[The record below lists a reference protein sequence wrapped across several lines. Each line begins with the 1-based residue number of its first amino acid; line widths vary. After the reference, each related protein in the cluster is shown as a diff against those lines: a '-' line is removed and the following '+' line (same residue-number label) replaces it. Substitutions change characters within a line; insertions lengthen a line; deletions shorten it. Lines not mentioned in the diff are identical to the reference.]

1 MISVICPVYNE
12 SDNIEKILD
21 FFINAKPD
29 DKELIIID
37 GGSTD
42 GTREVVLSWSRC
54 YDNIILLN
62 NPKKYV
68 PFGLNLAIKLS
79 KGNPIVRLDGHSNYS
94 PDYFEKIL
102 ETFDKSGADVV
113 GGPMNAVGK
122 TVVQKAIAY
131 ATSTIFGTGNSKI
144 HNINFEGY
152 SDHVYL
158 GAWYKEIFEELGN
171 FDERLKVNHD
181 DDFSYRAR
189 SKGKKIFLNPEIKSY
204 YFPRSTLIDLLK
216 QYFLYGFEKPMVSK
230 NVISE
235 LKFRHIIPPLFSI
248 YFLCLPF
255 YFLYPILFIPLLSY
269 LFLNI
274 YFSLIKSKQKLSTR
288 FLTLVVYPIIHISYG
303 LGYILGIKNI
313 F

>member
-1 MISVICPVYNE
+1 MISAICPVLNE
-12 SDNIEKILD
+12 IDNIEVVLD
-21 FFINAKPD
+21 FFVNAKPD
-29 DKELIIID
+29 DKELIVID
-37 GGSTD
+37 GGSID
-42 GTREVVLSWSRC
+42 GTREVILSWSKC
-54 YDNIILLN
+54 YNQIILAN

-68 PFGLNLAIKLS
+68 PFGLNQAIKLS
-79 KGNPIVRLDGHSNYS
+79 KGNIIVRLDGHSKYS
-94 PDYFEKIL
+94 RDYFEKIL

-122 TVVQKAIAY
+122 TGLQKAIAY
-131 ATSTIFGTGNSKI
+131 ATATIFGIGNSKF

-158 GAWYKEIFEELGN
+158 GAWYKDLFEELGN

-189 SKGKKIFLNPEIKSY
+189 SKGKKIFINPEIKSY

-216 QYFLYGFEKPMVSK
+216 QYFMYGFEKTMVSR

-248 YFLCLPF
+248 YFLCLPI
-255 YFLYPILFIPLLSY
+255 YFLYPILFIPLYSY
-269 LFLNI
+269 LLLNI
-274 YFSLIKSKQKLSTR
+274 YFSLIKSKQKFRIRL
-288 FLTLVVYPIIHISYG
+288 LTLVVFPVIHLSYG
-303 LGYILGIKNI
+303 IGYILGIKNI